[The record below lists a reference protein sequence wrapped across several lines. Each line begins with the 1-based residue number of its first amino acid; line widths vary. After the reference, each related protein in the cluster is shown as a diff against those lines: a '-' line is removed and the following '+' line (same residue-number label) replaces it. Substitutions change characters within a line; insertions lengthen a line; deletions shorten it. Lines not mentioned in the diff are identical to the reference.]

1 GGAGCSTCR
10 GGFASTAALRAKWR
24 RASAGFAH
32 VGRLRT
38 LGTLGD
44 LVLYLLA
51 FREAAEALRLDCGVV
66 DEYVLAAAVRRDET
80 ESLRIVEPLH
90 DPGRHR
96 SLPGR
101 RIGRLLMM
109 AISGGLRDV

>member
-1 GGAGCSTCR
+1 MLQTP
-10 GGFASTAALRAKWR
+10 GFRQSRRRAAPGELQRRDAK

-44 LVLYLLA
+44 LVLNLLA

-66 DEYVLAAAVRRDET
+66 DEYVLAAPVRRDEA

-90 DPGRHR
+90 GPRRHFDH
-96 SLPGR
+96 SLAAKFAASP
-101 RIGRLLMM
+101 I
-109 AISGGLRDV
+109 IEIP

>member
-1 GGAGCSTCR
+1 MPRRVAT
-10 GGFASTAALRAKWR
+10 TAALRAKWR

-51 FREAAEALRLDCGVV
+51 FREAVEALRLDCGVV

-96 SLPGR
+96 SLPVR
-101 RIGRLLMM
+101 RIWPPPHDGDSRLTPRRLM
-109 AISGGLRDV
+109 ARLC